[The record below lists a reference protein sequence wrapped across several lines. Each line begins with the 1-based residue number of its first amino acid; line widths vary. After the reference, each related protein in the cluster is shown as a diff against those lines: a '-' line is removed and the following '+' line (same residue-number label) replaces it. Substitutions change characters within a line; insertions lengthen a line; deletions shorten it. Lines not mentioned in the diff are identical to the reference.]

1 MTAAAPGTTTVTI
14 RLLRSN
20 RALYRL
26 SIGLK
31 PTLLSGRLSKAID
44 GARTRFITHSEN
56 GLITEEIG
64 YRLEYGRW
72 LLEDPKVS
80 AGMFQTDDREK
91 RVAVGKAL
99 LLS

>member
-1 MTAAAPGTTTVTI
+1 MA
-14 RLLRSN
+14 
-20 RALYRL
+20 
-26 SIGLK
+26 
-31 PTLLSGRLSKAID
+31 SGID
-44 GARTRFITHSEN
+44 EKRARTRFITHSEN

-91 RVAVGKAL
+91 RVAIGKAL
-99 LLS
+99 LLSQIVFVAIQ